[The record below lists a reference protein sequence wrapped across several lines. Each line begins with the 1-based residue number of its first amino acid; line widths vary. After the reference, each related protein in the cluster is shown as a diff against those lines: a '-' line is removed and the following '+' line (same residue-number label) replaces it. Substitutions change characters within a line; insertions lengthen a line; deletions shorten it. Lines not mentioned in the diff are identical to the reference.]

1 MPSACWRTRTRRC
14 IGPRPRA
21 AAAASVTET
30 PDTAPAPDAAE
41 AVLYRA
47 LDRGLCFKITMG
59 NVLTLT
65 PPLITNRDQMDRALD
80 IVESCIAEV
89 EREAPGHP

>member
-1 MPSACWRTRTRRC
+1 
-14 IGPRPRA
+14 
-21 AAAASVTET
+21 
-30 PDTAPAPDAAE
+30 
-41 AVLYRA
+41 
-47 LDRGLCFKITMG
+47 MG